1 MTYTVEY
8 DSVESMIVINITGE
22 TGLSELREIAAAIM
36 RVAKQ
41 KNCFCILTDLR
52 KAKLEVSIMEI
63 YALPGDIAEIATNQ
77 DLKIYTAKRAFV
89 TTKEQDILNFYETVS
104 RNRSHNTRLFYDIK
118 EAKTW
123 LLEK

>member
-1 MTYTVEY
+1 
-8 DSVESMIVINITGE
+8 MIVINITGE